1 MRSLDPRSAPG
12 PLGNGRRAACLFAIS
27 PVTPHNWIS
36 EQSRAGMAD
45 EGLGVAA
52 IGLEH
57 FKAGVAGH
65 VGDLDQVGATLHRGG
80 HEACPRAVA
89 GKGRSLE
96 PEFGGGSLDDGRD
109 IAGREAPIRD
119 ALRALVEDT
128 TEDSA
133 LGDPGGLEPCSQRRD
148 RAGDLAAGDG
158 RGLSAAF
165 AILWHNTTRGAP
177 WASCQGLK
185 VSPNDRQMTLENSGF
200 LSPDISIWIEKHR
213 AANLGWFSLAQN
225 FNSVAMQVLSALTV
239 PPDDNKSF
247 LAALLFMRGLSSF
260 QSALVLAE
268 RGLTQDAR
276 TVTRSCFESVF
287 WLGALR
293 NDANFAD
300 MLIHDDFNR
309 RAKIARP
316 LLKLP
321 NGSGLDAEHIDKLE
335 RFLDGIR
342 ESGSEATQVNIADAA
357 RIAGLTEIYDTYYRG
372 LSNDAAHPSITALNR
387 YTEADRDN
395 NIIGLRWG
403 PDVPDVGR
411 TLSDLCTAFIYLL
424 AWTREFFAISDLQ
437 EELERYWTDYKQLVE
452 SAKAA
457 ERETK

>member
-1 MRSLDPRSAPG
+1 
-12 PLGNGRRAACLFAIS
+12 
-27 PVTPHNWIS
+27 
-36 EQSRAGMAD
+36 
-45 EGLGVAA
+45 
-52 IGLEH
+52 
-57 FKAGVAGH
+57 
-65 VGDLDQVGATLHRGG
+65 
-80 HEACPRAVA
+80 
-89 GKGRSLE
+89 
-96 PEFGGGSLDDGRD
+96 
-109 IAGREAPIRD
+109 
-119 ALRALVEDT
+119 
-128 TEDSA
+128 
-133 LGDPGGLEPCSQRRD
+133 
-148 RAGDLAAGDG
+148 
-158 RGLSAAF
+158 
-165 AILWHNTTRGAP
+165 
-177 WASCQGLK
+177 
-185 VSPNDRQMTLENSGF
+185 MTLENSGF

-213 AANLGWFSLAQN
+213 AANLRWFSLAQDLD
-225 FNSVAMQVLSALTV
+225 SVAMKVLSALTV
-239 PPDDNKSF
+239 PSDDNKSF

-335 RFLDGIR
+335 RFLDGIK

-387 YTEADRDN
+387 YAEADQDN

-411 TLSDLCTAFIYLL
+411 TLSDLCTAFIYLF
-424 AWTREFFAISDLQ
+424 AWTREFFAIGDLQ
-437 EELERYWTDYKQLVE
+437 EELERYWTEYKQLIE